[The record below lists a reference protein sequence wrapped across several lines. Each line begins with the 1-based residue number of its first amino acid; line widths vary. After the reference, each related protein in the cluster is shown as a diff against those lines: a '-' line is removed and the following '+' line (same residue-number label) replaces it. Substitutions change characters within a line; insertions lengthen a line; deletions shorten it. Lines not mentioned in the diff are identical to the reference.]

1 MIGKAKIQGTK
12 RHIDM
17 QTESHTDDIQIDS
30 LRWAT
35 KQSLHAIR
43 VEKKDRLPYTYRH
56 AIERKMKKNGAN
68 K

>member
-1 MIGKAKIQGTK
+1 MIANSGNEEAH
-12 RHIDM
+12 R

-56 AIERKMKKNGAN
+56 AIA
-68 K
+68 